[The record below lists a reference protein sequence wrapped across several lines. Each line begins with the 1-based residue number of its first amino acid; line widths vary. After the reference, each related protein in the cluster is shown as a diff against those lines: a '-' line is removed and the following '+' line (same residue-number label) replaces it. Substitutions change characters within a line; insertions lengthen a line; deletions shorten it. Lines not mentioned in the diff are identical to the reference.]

1 MLETIFS
8 FFQWLIGVII
18 YYVMFVVD
26 KVQHW
31 LVDSG
36 AGTKIFMGLGAVFF
50 VWALFETIDGDNSL
64 GR

>member
-1 MLETIFS
+1 MFETIFS

-18 YYVMFVVD
+18 HYVMLVVD

-36 AGTKIFMGLGAVFF
+36 AGTKIFYGAGIVFF
-50 VWALFETIDGDNSL
+50 MWALFEIIDGDNLS
-64 GR
+64 GH